1 MSVNNRHN
9 FYMKKHDG
17 YLPNQRGKRLK
28 IRLFVIFVI
37 LFFCRFCIAEVA
49 EPTKYAIKAGKIL
62 TMAPSDK
69 SAADTVVINHGIIL
83 VSDGKIEAL
92 GPQVNVEIPKGYT
105 LIDASDRWV
114 TPGIVEAHT
123 HIGTEGGFNDM
134 VTPINPE
141 LQIAECVN
149 PEDISIEKAVT
160 GGVTTVHTLPGS
172 GTNLAGFSVII
183 KLDKSEPEKMILR
196 ELGAMKIA
204 QAFNPERRGGDLGAT
219 RMGMSWSLRNI
230 LKQAKDY
237 TDAWQAYEQGQ
248 RKEKPKFRP
257 ELEKM
262 RKIFNGEIPTINHTY
277 SPWGVMQTMRM
288 FKDENN
294 LNVIPTH
301 TAYGGF
307 LVGAEAAK
315 RDGVSINIGPRL
327 VEFSRPNYDGR
338 FHGMGAEYSKAGV
351 KNLSINTD
359 AVGWSSW
366 IAPQEELSFQASMS
380 AHLGLDDLKA
390 LKAITINSARALEID
405 GRVGSLEVGKDADIV
420 IKKGSLLD
428 HTKPVDLVL
437 INGKIVYQRKG
448 VNLLVKDKG
457 DPSEKG

>member
-1 MSVNNRHN
+1 
-9 FYMKKHDG
+9 MKKAISIFSVV
-17 YLPNQRGKRLK
+17 LL
-28 IRLFVIFVI
+28 VIIGSVY
-37 LFFCRFCIAEVA
+37 AEDK
-49 EPTKYAIKAGKIL
+49 PTPHKYAVRAGKIL
-62 TMAPSDK
+62 TMAPADK
-69 SAADTVVINHGIIL
+69 SDTDTIVINHGTIL

-92 GPQVNVEIPKGYT
+92 GPQANIEIPKGYII
-105 LIDASDRWV
+105 IDASDRWV

-160 GGVTTVHTLPGS
+160 GGVTTVHTMPGS

-204 QAFNPERRGGDLGAT
+204 QAFNPERRGDDLGST

-230 LKQAKDY
+230 LKQAKQY
-237 TDAWQAYEQGQ
+237 TEAWQAYEQG
-248 RKEKPKFRP
+248 KSKKKPELRP

-262 RKIFNGEIPTINHTY
+262 RKVFNGEIPTINHTY

-288 FKDENN
+288 FNDENN

-315 RDGVSINIGPRL
+315 RNGVSINIGPRV
-327 VEFSRPNYDGR
+327 VEFSRPHYDGR
-338 FHGMGAEYSKAGV
+338 FHAMGAEYSKAGV

-359 AVGWSSW
+359 SVGWSSW

-380 AHLGLDDLKA
+380 AHLGLDDRRA

-405 GRVGSLEVGKDADIV
+405 DRVGSLEVGKDADIV

-428 HTKPVDLVL
+428 HTTPVDLVI
-437 INGKIVYQRKG
+437 INGKIIYQRNG
-448 VNLLVKDKG
+448 INLVVKDKG
-457 DPSEKG
+457 DPSKKG

>member
-1 MSVNNRHN
+1 MKNGILIYSV
-9 FYMKKHDG
+9 
-17 YLPNQRGKRLK
+17 
-28 IRLFVIFVI
+28 II
-37 LFFCRFCIAEVA
+37 LIIIGSVYAEDK
-49 EPTKYAIKAGKIL
+49 PTPPKYAIKAGKIL
-62 TMAPSDK
+62 TMAPADK
-69 SAADTVVINHGIIL
+69 SAVDTVVINHGIIL
-83 VSDGKIEAL
+83 LKDGKIEAL
-92 GPQVNVEIPKGYT
+92 GPQADIEIPKEYKV
-105 LIDASDRWV
+105 IDASDRWV
-114 TPGIVEAHT
+114 TPGIIEAHT

-134 VTPINPE
+134 VTPLNPE

-149 PEDISIEKAVT
+149 PEDITIKKAVT
-160 GGVTTVHTLPGS
+160 GGVTTIHTMPGS

-183 KLDKSEPEKMILR
+183 KLDSSDPENMILR
-196 ELGAMKIA
+196 ELGAMKIT
-204 QAFNPERRGGDLGAT
+204 QAFNPERRGGDLGST
-219 RMGMSWSLRNI
+219 RMGMSWSLRHI
-230 LKQAKDY
+230 LKQAKQY
-237 TDAWQAYEQGQ
+237 TDTWQAYEQGK
-248 RKEKPKFRP
+248 RKEKPEFRP

-262 RKIFNGEIPTINHTY
+262 RKVFNGEIPTINHTY

-288 FKDENN
+288 FNDENK

-380 AHLGLDDLKA
+380 AHLGLDDREA

-405 GRVGSLEVGKDADIV
+405 DRVGSLEVGKDADIV
-420 IKKGSLLD
+420 IKEGSLLD
-428 HTKPVDLVL
+428 HTTPVDLVL

-448 VNLLVKDKG
+448 VNLVVKGKG
-457 DPSEKG
+457 DPSKKG

>member
-1 MSVNNRHN
+1 MRKAISTYTAFVLIIFGSV
-9 FYMKKHDG
+9 Y
-17 YLPNQRGKRLK
+17 
-28 IRLFVIFVI
+28 
-37 LFFCRFCIAEVA
+37 AEEKPA
-49 EPTKYAIKAGKIL
+49 HPKYAVKAGKIL
-62 TMAPSDK
+62 TMAPADK
-69 SAADTVVINHGIIL
+69 SDADMVVINHGIIL

-92 GPQVNVEIPKGYT
+92 GPQANIEIPKGYT

-123 HIGTEGGFNDM
+123 HVGTEGGFNDM

-160 GGVTTVHTLPGS
+160 GGVTTIHTMPGS

-219 RMGMSWSLRNI
+219 RMGMSWSLRSI
-230 LKQAKDY
+230 LKQAKQY
-237 TDAWQAYEQGQ
+237 TEAWQAYEQGK
-248 RKEKPKFRP
+248 RKEKPEFRP

-262 RKIFNGEIPTINHTY
+262 RKVFNGEIPTINHTY
-277 SPWGVMQTMRM
+277 SPWGVMQAMRM
-288 FKDENN
+288 FNDENN

-315 RDGVSINIGPRL
+315 REGVSINIGPRV

-338 FHGMGAEYSKAGV
+338 FHAMGAEYSKAGV
-351 KNLSINTD
+351 KRLSINTD

-380 AHLGLDDLKA
+380 SHLGLDDLKA
-390 LKAITINSARALEID
+390 LKAITINSARALDID
-405 GRVGSLEVGKDADIV
+405 DRVGSLEVGKDADIV

-428 HTKPVDLVL
+428 HTTPVDIVL
-437 INGKIVYQRKG
+437 INGKIVYHRKG
-448 VNLLVKDKG
+448 VNLLVRDKG